1 MISTG
6 RHELP
11 TVKEIKMGSRS
22 RQRIIAIAVVIVVAL
37 LLLVPTIA
45 KEGFGRE
52 IQWPLS
58 RALSLGL
65 DLRGGVHLVY
75 QVATEEA
82 VKGHLQTTAQSAR
95 SVLRAEKLIVVRSN
109 PVNTNG
115 LEVVLLSDSMTERAR
130 AMIEDRF
137 PELQFVETT
146 SDGGRPR
153 LVYQLPD
160 QTARQIKERSV
171 VQAIETLRNRVDQF
185 GVAEPL
191 ITRSG
196 VERILLQM
204 PGFSDI
210 ERVKRVVGKTAKL
223 EFRLVPTSPSARSLS
238 LKDRKGS
245 PIRVEEDVL
254 MGGDAVQDAR
264 PERSTGRVEVVL
276 TLTAEGRKTF
286 GAITSEHVGRQLAI
300 VLDGV
305 VYSDPVIQDRITQG
319 VATISGSFSL
329 EDAQELSVVLRAG
342 ALSAPLIVAEERT
355 VGPSLGAESIRSGI
369 VAIVVGFLAIAV
381 FMIGYYRKAGLVAVF
396 TLAMNLFLLVASL
409 AFFGATLTLPGLAG
423 LALTVGMAVDSN
435 VLIFERIRDEI
446 RLGAQRDSAVRGGFD
461 KASSAILDTNLT
473 GFLSGVVLYLFGT
486 GPIRGFAVT
495 LMAGVMTTLFCA
507 VVLSKFVFE
516 AFPLR
521 DRSGRL
527 SV

>member
-1 MISTG
+1 
-6 RHELP
+6 
-11 TVKEIKMGSRS
+11 MGW
-22 RQRIIAIAVVIVVAL
+22 
-37 LLLVPTIA
+37 
-45 KEGFGRE
+45 F
-52 IQWPLS
+52 IQ
-58 RALSLGL
+58 
-65 DLRGGVHLVY
+65 
-75 QVATEEA
+75 
-82 VKGHLQTTAQSAR
+82 
-95 SVLRAEKLIVVRSN
+95 
-109 PVNTNG
+109 
-115 LEVVLLSDSMTERAR
+115 
-130 AMIEDRF
+130 
-137 PELQFVETT
+137 
-146 SDGGRPR
+146 
-153 LVYQLPD
+153 
-160 QTARQIKERSV
+160 
-171 VQAIETLRNRVDQF
+171 
-185 GVAEPL
+185 
-191 ITRSG
+191 TRS
-196 VERILLQM
+196 
-204 PGFSDI
+204 F
-210 ERVKRVVGKTAKL
+210 
-223 EFRLVPTSPSARSLS
+223 
-238 LKDRKGS
+238 
-245 PIRVEEDVL
+245 
-254 MGGDAVQDAR
+254 
-264 PERSTGRVEVVL
+264 
-276 TLTAEGRKTF
+276 
-286 GAITSEHVGRQLAI
+286 
-300 VLDGV
+300 
-305 VYSDPVIQDRITQG
+305 TQG

-495 LMAGVMTTLFCA
+495 LRAGVMTTLFCA